1 MICNK
6 ILDKYY
12 HVLPEAIVEYII
24 SFTCDRRGYNM
35 VLYKCR
41 IRAKSF
47 EMKRIRDE
55 MDYFHHLRYSI
66 AWLRT
71 SGQQKKHLSRF
82 IKSLKEGKPDV
93 TYHTGCYICSEQE
106 QRARH
111 LVYMNKSLFS
121 SIKILKLI

>member
-1 MICNK
+1 MICRK
-6 ILDKYY
+6 ILDKYS

-41 IRAKSF
+41 IKAKWF
-47 EMKRIRDE
+47 EMKRLREE

-66 AWLRT
+66 GWLRP
-71 SGQQKKHLSRF
+71 SGLQKKQTPKF

-93 TYHTGCYICSEQE
+93 TYHTGCYNCIVQE
-106 QRARH
+106 RKVRH
-111 LVYMNKSLFS
+111 LVYMNKSS
-121 SIKILKLI
+121 CVGPPIIKLI